1 MPTETELAK
10 KWFLIDVKGK
20 TLGPVAVKIAN
31 LLRGKN
37 KPFFTPQ
44 SDCGDHVVVIN
55 AKEIRLARN
64 KMKTKM
70 YYRHTLYPS
79 GLRTKSAADL
89 LAQKPEKILY
99 DAVWGMMPR
108 NALRKKIIGKLH
120 VYPGV
125 EHKHAAQNPL
135 PRQTG

>member
-20 TLGPVAVKIAN
+20 TLGPVAVKITN

-64 KMKTKM
+64 KMETKM

-125 EHKHAAQNPL
+125 EHKHAAQNPSL
-135 PRQTG
+135 YAC